1 MRARYL
7 LLLAASFVGLTV
19 ACGDPT
25 PQTTGDSPAGP
36 VAPPSAEAVSLHE
49 RLFAAADKGDVDGFK
64 ATLTPESVEMLDRW
78 FELQQR
84 KLESNASWA
93 DFLKLHA
100 DLPARFV
107 IKPDYYTAD
116 KLRCGSTVLIFG
128 RYLLL
133 VDCDEFTRQWYAHN
147 LEVNQVRL
155 PWRLLCRRRCV
166 VCGVCVCR
174 VLAHHLAAAVGL
186 GLRCVV
192 LCRHRYRRPHP
203 RAMMPSIWYVAVV
216 AACVGGSMM
225 WCATVLTPCWQQELP
240 KGKVIDLR
248 PPTPPKLKMGENPM
262 DKLNRTLSTDT
273 RHLRALVR
281 IQTDDPDQ
289 TIRRFI
295 LCYYIDD
302 ASISMFEPEVINT
315 GHPGGKFLE
324 RGLYVG
330 ACAVCARGF
339 HLHASI
345 G

>member
-1 MRARYL
+1 M
-7 LLLAASFVGLTV
+7 T
-19 ACGDPT
+19 
-25 PQTTGDSPAGP
+25 
-36 VAPPSAEAVSLHE
+36 
-49 RLFAAADKGDVDGFK
+49 
-64 ATLTPESVEMLDRW
+64 
-78 FELQQR
+78 
-84 KLESNASWA
+84 
-93 DFLKLHA
+93 
-100 DLPARFV
+100 
-107 IKPDYYTAD
+107 
-116 KLRCGSTVLIFG
+116 
-128 RYLLL
+128 
-133 VDCDEFTRQWYAHN
+133 
-147 LEVNQVRL
+147 
-155 PWRLLCRRRCV
+155 
-166 VCGVCVCR
+166 
-174 VLAHHLAAAVGL
+174 
-186 GLRCVV
+186 
-192 LCRHRYRRPHP
+192 
-203 RAMMPSIWYVAVV
+203 PSIWYVAVV

-225 WCATVLTPCWQQELP
+225 WCAMVLTPGWQQELP

-330 ACAVCARGF
+330 ACAVCACGF